1 MKLNSIRF
9 KFLSIIIS
17 STLAITVIIGGLS
30 IYEVDQFIQ
39 RQTVDYINVTC
50 ERDATEINDIFGN
63 MQQSVNIMSSYI
75 LDFFDTISQLQN
87 RELLDEIIK
96 YSEKMFTDVANNT
109 IGTVAY
115 YLRFSPEISDG
126 QTGFFFS
133 KTKRTN
139 QYLRFAPTDL
149 NLYDRND
156 TEHVG
161 WYWQPYDAGKPVWM
175 MPYHNKNNDIMMISY
190 VVPLYCEGQFIGVV
204 GMDFDYTVLSNK
216 VKEIKI
222 YENGFAHL
230 EIDGVNIHNDNDSIS
245 YSAEDYL
252 QVSRGLTNGMTLVLS
267 ASYDDIQQIRYDI
280 GFRILFIVLILSTI
294 FCIVTIIIGDK
305 IVKPLNLLT
314 EASKKL
320 ADGDYE
326 VEHIRSDTYEIQL
339 LSTAFEQMTLQLR
352 EHEKLQ
358 HLLAY
363 RDSLTGLRNTTS
375 YKVWV
380 TDFNNEIKKNNTEF
394 GVIIF
399 DVNYL
404 KETNDK
410 YGHDIG
416 NTLIVAV
423 AQIISKVFKRSP
435 VFRIGGDEFLVILQ
449 NSDLEAYDALCIEFD
464 QACAN
469 EVINVEN
476 VTIPI
481 SIARG
486 FAKYDSEKDRQFVDV
501 FNRADDAMYKHKR
514 MMKSAKKF

>member
-1 MKLNSIRF
+1 MKTNSIRF
-9 KFLSIIIS
+9 KFMSTIIS
-17 STLAITVIIGGLS
+17 STLAITLIIGGLS

-39 RQTVDYINVTC
+39 KQTADYIKMTC
-50 ERDATEINDIFGN
+50 EKESAEVNDIFGD
-63 MQQSVNIMSSYI
+63 MQKSVNIMSSYI
-75 LDFFDTISQLQN
+75 LDFVGTISQFKDHEIQN
-87 RELLDEIIK
+87 MIIEH
-96 YSEKMFTDVANNT
+96 SEKMFSDVAKNT

-115 YLRFSPEISDG
+115 YLRFSPEISNS
-126 QTGFFFS
+126 QSGFFYS
-133 KTKRTN
+133 KTNRTN
-139 QYLRFAPTDL
+139 RYIRFAPTDL
-149 NLYDRND
+149 SLYDRND

-204 GMDFDYTVLSNK
+204 GMDFDYTVLYDK
-216 VKEIKI
+216 VHNIKI

-230 EIDGVNIHNDNDSIS
+230 EVDGVNIHNEDEAVV
-245 YSAEDYL
+245 YATEDYL
-252 QVSRGLTNGMTLVLS
+252 SISQDLTNGMTLVLS
-267 ASYDDIQQIRYDI
+267 ASYDDIRQIRYDI
-280 GFRILFIVLILSTI
+280 GFRIVFIVLILSAV
-294 FCIVTIIIGDK
+294 FCVVTLMIGDK
-305 IVKPLNLLT
+305 IVNPLKSLT

-320 ADGDYE
+320 AAGDYE
-326 VEHIRSDTYEIQL
+326 IEPVQSDTYEIQL

-375 YKVWV
+375 YKVWIN
-380 TDFNNEIKKNNTEF
+380 DFNNEMQRHNTEF
-394 GVIIF
+394 GVIVF

-410 YGHDIG
+410 YGHDVG
-416 NTLIVAV
+416 NSLIVAV
-423 AQIISKVFKRSP
+423 AQIISKVFKKSP

-469 EVINVEN
+469 EVINIEN

-486 FAKYDSEKDRQFVDV
+486 FAKYESEKDRQFVDV

-514 MMKSAKKF
+514 TMKSAKKF